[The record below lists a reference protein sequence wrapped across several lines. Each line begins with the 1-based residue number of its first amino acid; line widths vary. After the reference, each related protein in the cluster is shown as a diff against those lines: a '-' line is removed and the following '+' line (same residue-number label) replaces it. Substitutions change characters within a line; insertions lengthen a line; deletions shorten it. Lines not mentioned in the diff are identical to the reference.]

1 MSLSALTIV
10 ITEWRTKYRRDM
22 NTQDNNA
29 KSKAVDSLL
38 NFETVWLR
46 TKASECVLQEILNMC
61 YAYAV
66 IKWWYCQQV
75 KYYNAE
81 SYEVGRFEDAILKYQ
96 VTFVKNIFR
105 LLSTQDLLK
114 TCLYF
119 SCSGIGV
126 EDQRISGALKS
137 NTKPHHRL
145 GSSDRVSA
153 LCILRDRGKV
163 SGTNSQDSSDIRP
176 VPDHSGAIK

>member
-1 MSLSALTIV
+1 MASICLT
-10 ITEWRTKYRRDM
+10 M
-22 NTQDNNA
+22 
-29 KSKAVDSLL
+29 
-38 NFETVWLR
+38 
-46 TKASECVLQEILNMC
+46 ASECVLQEILNLC

-66 IKWWYCQQV
+66 IKLWYCQQV

-96 VTFVKNIFR
+96 VTFVKNIFK
-105 LLSTQDLLK
+105 LLPTQDLLK
-114 TCLYF
+114 QCHCF

-163 SGTNSQDSSDIRP
+163 SGANSQDSSDIRP
-176 VPDHSGAIK
+176 VPENSGAIK